1 MSLANPAAD
10 FRRLQALLLL
20 IGSWK
25 SLPLLLCTGSFPGCS
40 CAQLGWSSWSWRWG
54 SAPRVKAQVHR
65 RSDRKPS
72 EVQIKTAWL
81 LVLPYKRCAYTHAL
95 LDNKIGLLQVNN
107 EMTVIPVNC
116 LIPSVCT
123 PSAFWK
129 MMTVE
134 LVLSVSLG
142 LKFPPACD
150 AEEWRGW
157 GLRTGR
163 SICGRGPES
172 VCSEETSQKSGQRSV
187 MPLWGCTG
195 NSV

>member
-1 MSLANPAAD
+1 M
-10 FRRLQALLLL
+10 LL

-81 LVLPYKRCAYTHAL
+81 LVLPYKRYAYTHAL

-150 AEEWRGW
+150 VEEWRGW

-187 MPLWGCTG
+187 MPLRGCTG